1 MNIEEV
7 RWLRILSVQAETP
20 LQGGKVPGIYFD
32 FATIVV
38 ILHRK
43 MTFEMAFFAFFD

>member
-1 MNIEEV
+1 M
-7 RWLRILSVQAETP
+7 RRLDGYGFFWVQAETP